1 MGAQAG
7 ATPDGREFPHPLADT
22 LSPVQGR
29 DVSGATAVI
38 KSLGKLPHSRF
49 GMGTA
54 FNQRFTKELLETDQ
68 DVLRFADY
76 MRTAEKLGMYHSQF
90 NVINCETLRDAMA
103 HPDQYRD
110 LLVRVASFVAYFTE
124 LDPVSQMDL
133 INRTENSHW

>member
-1 MGAQAG
+1 
-7 ATPDGREFPHPLADT
+7 
-22 LSPVQGR
+22 
-29 DVSGATAVI
+29 
-38 KSLGKLPHSRF
+38 
-49 GMGTA
+49 
-54 FNQRFTKELLETDQ
+54 
-68 DVLRFADY
+68 
-76 MRTAEKLGMYHSQF
+76 MYHSQF